1 MVHTSWSADGKPI
14 SSAEY
19 LQQLFGDLP
28 AFFASEANLR
38 EIWSKP
44 DTRQKLLDGLA
55 DKGYSLE
62 GLEELKRLVNAEK
75 SDLYDV
81 LAYIAFEHD
90 PETRQVRVDSRRDLI
105 FSHYSDKQQGFLD
118 FILSQYIQEGVGEL
132 GEEKLPTFIELKYG
146 TPRDAVAELGQVGE
160 IREMFLGF
168 QRYLYEPAEVAG

>member
-1 MVHTSWSADGKPI
+1 M
-14 SSAEY
+14 
-19 LQQLFGDLP
+19 FGDLP

-44 DTRQKLLDGLA
+44 DTRQKLLNGLA

-90 PETRQVRVDSRRDLI
+90 PETRQVRVI
-105 FSHYSDKQQGFLD
+105 
-118 FILSQYIQEGVGEL
+118 
-132 GEEKLPTFIELKYG
+132 
-146 TPRDAVAELGQVGE
+146 A
-160 IREMFLGF
+160 
-168 QRYLYEPAEVAG
+168 AGI